1 MRKFLFSLL
10 VMLMF
15 ACQNKVQNTTDI
27 SIPNNEIEFAKG
39 LSIQNFDDFTIVS
52 VSNLWP
58 ESTLT
63 FQYLA
68 HKKGIQIP
76 DSLQH
81 LTAIEVPVQTSVV
94 TSTTHIPGLTLLNV
108 SESLVGFP
116 NLDYISSPKV
126 RAQIEAGTVRE
137 VGSNLSLNT
146 EVLLDLSPD
155 VLIAFGVDGQRE
167 SHLLLQKA
175 GIPVVYNGD
184 WMEQN
189 PLGRAEWIKLFGVL
203 FDKQTEANAL
213 FNQIKNDYQ
222 EAKKLSQ
229 IVSKQPT
236 VMAGS
241 IYEETWY
248 LPQGESWAAQFL
260 KDANAD
266 YLWASSDGNGS
277 LSLSF
282 ETVLE
287 QAQNA
292 DFWIGPGQFTS
303 YQAMLDSNPNYAY
316 FKAFQD
322 RKIYSFSS
330 KKGKTG
336 GVIYYEE
343 ASSRP
348 DLVLKDLIKIL
359 HPDLLPD
366 YEIYFFEPLN

>member
-1 MRKFLFSLL
+1 M
-10 VMLMF
+10 
-15 ACQNKVQNTTDI
+15 ACQNKVQNTTDT
-27 SIPNNEIEFAKG
+27 SKSNNEIEFAKG
-39 LSIQNFDDFTIVS
+39 LSIQNFEDFTIVS

-63 FQYLA
+63 FKYIT
-68 HKKGIQIP
+68 HKKGVQIP

-81 LTAIEVPVQTSVV
+81 LTAIEIPVQTSVV
-94 TSTTHIPGLTLLNV
+94 TSTTHIPGLTLLDV

-116 NLDYISSPKV
+116 NLDYISSLKV
-126 RAQIEAGTVRE
+126 RAQIEAGSVRE

-155 VLIAFGVDGQRE
+155 VMIAFGVDGQRE
-167 SHLLLQKA
+167 SHVLLQKA
-175 GIPVVYNGD
+175 GIPIVYNGD

-203 FDKQTEANAL
+203 YDKQTEANAL

-229 IVSKQPT
+229 IVSNKPT

-266 YLWASSDGNGS
+266 YLWQSSTGNGS

-322 RKIYSFSS
+322 RKVYSFSS

-359 HPDLLPD
+359 HPNLLPD
-366 YEIYFFEPLN
+366 YELYFFEPLD

>member
-1 MRKFLFSLL
+1 MRKVLFSLL
-10 VMLMF
+10 IMLMI
-15 ACQNKVQNTTDI
+15 ACQNKVQNTTEI
-27 SIPNNEIEFAKG
+27 SKSNNEIEFAKG
-39 LSIQNFDDFTIVS
+39 LSIQNFEDFTIVS

-58 ESTLT
+58 ESTVT
-63 FQYLA
+63 FQYLT
-68 HKKGIQIP
+68 HKKGTQIP

-116 NLDYISSPKV
+116 NLDYISSATV
-126 RAQIEAGTVRE
+126 RAQIEAGRVRE

-146 EVLLDLSPD
+146 EVLLDLAPD
-155 VLIAFGVDGQRE
+155 VMIAFGVDGQRE
-167 SHLLLQKA
+167 SHVLLQKA

-213 FNQIKNDYQ
+213 FNQIKTDYQ

-229 IVSKQPT
+229 IVTNKPT

-266 YLWASSDGNGS
+266 YLWQSSTGNGS

-316 FKAFQD
+316 FKAFKN
-322 RKIYSFSS
+322 RKVYSFSS

-359 HPDLLPD
+359 HPNLLPD
-366 YEIYFFEPLN
+366 YELYFFEPLN

>member
-1 MRKFLFSLL
+1 MRKILFSLL
-10 VMLMF
+10 ITLLF
-15 ACQNKVQNTTDI
+15 ACQNKTQKTTTI
-27 SIPNNEIEFAKG
+27 SKTNNQIEFAKG
-39 LSIQNFDDFTIVS
+39 LSIQNFEDFTLVS
-52 VSNLWP
+52 VRNLWP
-58 ESTLT
+58 ESTVS
-63 FQYLA
+63 FQYLT
-68 HKKGIQIP
+68 HKKGVQIP

-81 LTAIEVPVQTSVV
+81 LSAIEVPVQTSVV
-94 TSTTHIPGLTLLNV
+94 TSTTHIPGLTLL
-108 SESLVGFP
+108 EEAASLVGFP
-116 NLDYISSPKV
+116 NLDYISSTV
-126 RAQIEAGTVRE
+126 IRQRIEAGLIRE

-155 VLIAFGVDGQRE
+155 VMIAFGVDGQRE
-167 SHLLLQKA
+167 SHLLLQKS

-203 FDKQTEANAL
+203 FDKQKEANIL
-213 FNQIKNDYQ
+213 FEQIKTDYL

-229 IVSKQPT
+229 KVSDKPT

-260 KDANAD
+260 KEANAA
-266 YLWASSDGNGS
+266 YLWESSQGNGS

-287 QAQNA
+287 TAQNA

-303 YQAMLDSNPNYAY
+303 YKAMLDSNPNYAY

-322 RKIYSFSS
+322 RKVYSFSS

-359 HPDLLPD
+359 HPNLLPD
-366 YEIYFFEPLN
+366 YELYFFEPLD

>member
-1 MRKFLFSLL
+1 MRKVLFSLL
-10 VMLMF
+10 IMLMM
-15 ACQNKVQNTTDI
+15 ACQNKVQNTTDT
-27 SIPNNEIEFAKG
+27 SKSNNEIEFAKG
-39 LSIQNFDDFTIVS
+39 LSIQNFEDFTIVS

-63 FQYLA
+63 FKYIT
-68 HKKGIQIP
+68 HKKGVQIP

-81 LTAIEVPVQTSVV
+81 LTAIEIPVQTSVV
-94 TSTTHIPGLTLLNV
+94 TSTTHIPGLTLLDV

-116 NLDYISSPKV
+116 NLDYISSLKV
-126 RAQIEAGTVRE
+126 RAQIEAGSVRE

-155 VLIAFGVDGQRE
+155 VMIAFGVDGQRE
-167 SHLLLQKA
+167 SHVLLQKA
-175 GIPVVYNGD
+175 GIPIVYNGD

-203 FDKQTEANAL
+203 YDKQTEANAL

-229 IVSKQPT
+229 IVSNKPT

-266 YLWASSDGNGS
+266 YLWQSSTGNGS

-322 RKIYSFSS
+322 RKVYSFSS

-359 HPDLLPD
+359 HPNLLPD
-366 YEIYFFEPLN
+366 YELYFFEPLD